1 MASLESIPIFTTVRT
16 RLHRVWYA
24 FLLRFPLP
32 AGDKWRVSLR
42 LLQSEIVGFS
52 QVAKKKEGVSEG
64 EALVARSLHQA
75 GRAWAEAQHP
85 VSNSPLCRPGEVAD
99 TLMVVLKTLELPSR
113 VRTDHSKVRVTTFRC
128 PFLEE
133 AKRTGEPGAIVCER
147 TCGEIKSL
155 FKGVS
160 EGFPSFVQYRAPEM
174 MGTGGAVCIKE
185 FNMAGVG
192 DYPQGPPRPRIP
204 AQKAVSYV
212 ETPEP

>member
-1 MASLESIPIFTTVRT
+1 MASFESIPIFITVRT
-16 RLHRVWYA
+16 RLNRVWYA

-32 AGDKWRVSLR
+32 AGDKWHVSLR

-52 QVAKKKEGVSEG
+52 QVAKKKEGISEG

-75 GRAWAEAQHP
+75 GRAWAEGQHP
-85 VSNSPLCRPGEVAD
+85 VSNSPLCRPGDMAD

-113 VRTDHSKVRVTTFRC
+113 VQTDHSKVRVTTFRC

-133 AKRTGEPGAIVCER
+133 ARRTGEPGAIVCER
-147 TCGEIKSL
+147 TCGEKKSL

-160 EGFPSFVQYRAPEM
+160 EGFPLFVQYRATRM
-174 MGTGGAVCIKE
+174 MGAGDDVCSKE

-192 DYPQGPPRPRIP
+192 DYAPRPPRPKIP
-204 AQKAVSYV
+204 AQKGSSYV

>member
-1 MASLESIPIFTTVRT
+1 MPLWGSNQISMMLKT
-16 RLHRVWYA
+16 RLNRVWYA
-24 FLLRFPLP
+24 FLLKFPLP
-32 AGDKWRVSLR
+32 AGDKWQVSLK
-42 LLQSEIVGFS
+42 LLQSQIVGFS
-52 QVAKKKEGVSEG
+52 QVAKRKEGASEG

-75 GRAWAEAQHP
+75 GRSWAEAQHP
-85 VSNSPLCRPGEVAD
+85 MSNSPLCRPGEVAD

-113 VRTDHSKVRVTTFRC
+113 VQTDHSKVRVTTFRC

-133 AKRTGEPGAIVCER
+133 ARRTGEPGAIVCER

-160 EGFPSFVQYRAPEM
+160 EGFPSFVQYRAPRM
-174 MGTGGAVCIKE
+174 MGSGADVCVKE

-192 DYPQGPPRPRIP
+192 DYPPSPPGPKIP
-204 AQKAVSYV
+204 ARKVVPYV